1 LLPGASKGRPEV
13 KNQMRFRTIALC
25 ISLSLGLAVLV
36 GSLTSTATAQTA
48 KAAALD
54 AQALSK
60 QLAAAVA
67 RGDTPGVVG
76 LVVDRER
83 VLFEGA
89 AGKLDVAHDVP
100 MPVDAIFNIASM
112 TKPVTSVGIMML
124 LEQGKLQ
131 LDDPVSKYLSGF
143 DNLKVITRFN
153 EADGT
158 YETRPAKRAMTI
170 RHLLTH
176 TSGIG
181 YAFCN
186 PIVARLQ
193 KGNQKSEWEIPLLS
207 DPGDKW
213 NYSAS
218 TRVLGL
224 VIEKI
229 TGGTLET
236 WDQERIFKPL
246 GMVDTS
252 YAVASSKQSR
262 VSATHSRAGGTLKE
276 QPRGPLPS
284 TPTAPF
290 RGDGGLYSTVRD
302 YGMFMRM
309 LLNGGQLGTARILS
323 EKSVAA
329 MGENQIG
336 SIFVELQPDTDPQRT
351 RPFPLGAGQDKFG
364 LGFQIASKNDRYAQ
378 FRSPGSMS
386 WAGIFNTE
394 FWIDPVKHIGGVQM
408 MQVLPFYDDGAIRTL
423 RDFEALVYQGLK

>member
-1 LLPGASKGRPEV
+1 MMKLRS
-13 KNQMRFRTIALC
+13 IALG
-25 ISLSLGLAVLV
+25 ISLSLAVGAPLGHALAARGESPT
-36 GSLTSTATAQTA
+36 GSGQTTKTAS
-48 KAAALD
+48 LD
-54 AQALSK
+54 AKELSP

-67 RGDTPGVVG
+67 RGDTPGVAA
-76 LVVDRER
+76 LVVDRDR

-89 AGKLDVAHDVP
+89 AGKLDVGHNVP
-100 MPVDAIFNIASM
+100 MPVNGIFNIASM
-112 TKPVTSVGIMML
+112 TKPVTSVAIMML
-124 LEQGKLQ
+124 LEAGKLQ

-143 DNLKVITRFN
+143 DNLKVITKFN
-153 EADGT
+153 AADGS
-158 YETRPAKRAMTI
+158 YETRPARRAMTV

-186 PIVARLQ
+186 PIVQRLQ
-193 KGNQKSEWEIPLLS
+193 QGTQKSEWELPLLS

-224 VIEKI
+224 IVEKI
-229 TGGTLET
+229 TGATLEA
-236 WDQERIFKPL
+236 WYQERIFRPL

-252 YAVASSKQSR
+252 YAVSPDKQSR
-262 VSATHSRAGGTLKE
+262 VSMTYSRTAGTLKE
-276 QPRGPLPS
+276 QPRGSIPS

-302 YGMFMRM
+302 YGLFMRM
-309 LLNGGQLGTARILS
+309 LLNGGQLGTARLLS
-323 EKSVAA
+323 EKSVHM

-336 SIFVELQPDTDPQRT
+336 SIFVEQQPDADPLRT
-351 RPFPLGAGQDKFG
+351 RPFPLGAGHDKFG
-364 LGFQIASKNDRYAQ
+364 LGFQIASKNESYAK

-394 FWIDPVKHIGGVQM
+394 FWIDPVRHIGGVQM
-408 MQVLPFYDDGAIRTL
+408 MQVLPFYDDQAIRTL
-423 RDFEALVYQGLK
+423 RDFEELVYQGLH

>member
-1 LLPGASKGRPEV
+1 LLPAASAGRLEV
-13 KNQMRFRTIALC
+13 KSQMRFPSIRLC
-25 ISLSLGLAVLV
+25 VSLSLGLALV
-36 GSLTSTATAQTA
+36 GGVTLSATLQTA
-48 KAAALD
+48 KAASLD

-67 RGDTPGVVG
+67 RGDTPGVVA
-76 LVVDRER
+76 LVVDRDR

-89 AGKLDVAHDVP
+89 AGKLDVGRGVA
-100 MPVDAIFNIASM
+100 MPVNGIFNIASM

-124 LEQGKLQ
+124 LEAGKLK
-131 LDDPVSKYLSGF
+131 LDDPVSNYLPGF
-143 DNLKVITRFN
+143 DNLKVITKFN
-153 EADGT
+153 DADGT

-193 KGNQKSEWEIPLLS
+193 KGNQKSEWELPLLS

-229 TGGTLET
+229 TGTPLEN
-236 WDQERIFKPL
+236 WDQEHIFKPL

-252 YAVASSKQSR
+252 YAVASEKQSR
-262 VSATHSRAGGTLKE
+262 LSMTHSRTAGVLKE
-276 QPRGPLPS
+276 QPRGNIPS

-290 RGDGGLYSTVRD
+290 RGDGGLYSTVND
-302 YGMFMRM
+302 YGLFMRM
-309 LLNGGQLGTARILS
+309 LLNGGKLGAAKILS
-323 EKSVAA
+323 EQSVHM
-329 MGENQIG
+329 MGENNIG
-336 SIFVELQPDTDPQRT
+336 SIFVEQQPDTDPLRT

-364 LGFQIASKNDRYAQ
+364 LGFQIASKNDAYAK

-394 FWIDPVKHIGGVQM
+394 FWVDPVRHIGGVQM
-408 MQVLPFYDDGAIRTL
+408 MQVLPFYDDAAIRTL

>member
-1 LLPGASKGRPEV
+1 
-13 KNQMRFRTIALC
+13 MRFRSIRLC
-25 ISLSLGLAVLV
+25 VSLSLGLGALV
-36 GSLTSTATAQTA
+36 GGVTPSAAPQAA
-48 KAAALD
+48 KAASLD

-67 RGDTPGVVG
+67 RGDTPGVVA
-76 LVVDRER
+76 LVVDRDR

-89 AGKLDVAHDVP
+89 AGKLDVGRGVA
-100 MPVDAIFNIASM
+100 MPVNGIFNIASM

-124 LEQGKLQ
+124 LERGKLK
-131 LDDPVSKYLSGF
+131 LDDPVSKYLAGF
-143 DNLKVITRFN
+143 DNLKVITKFN
-153 EADGT
+153 DADGT

-193 KGNQKSEWEIPLLS
+193 KGNQKSEWELPLLS

-229 TGGTLET
+229 TGTTLEN
-236 WDQERIFKPL
+236 WDQEQIFKPL

-252 YAVASSKQSR
+252 YAVASEKQSR
-262 VSATHSRAGGTLKE
+262 LSMTHSRTAGVLKE
-276 QPRGPLPS
+276 QPRGNIPS

-290 RGDGGLYSTVRD
+290 RGDGGLYSTVND
-302 YGMFMRM
+302 YGLFMRM
-309 LLNGGQLGTARILS
+309 LLNGGHLGTAKILS
-323 EKSVAA
+323 EQSVRM
-329 MGENQIG
+329 MGENNIG
-336 SIFVELQPDTDPQRT
+336 SIFVEQQPDTDPLRT

-364 LGFQIASKNDRYAQ
+364 LGFQIASKNDAYAK

-394 FWIDPVKHIGGVQM
+394 FWVDPVRHIGGVQM
-408 MQVLPFYDDGAIRTL
+408 MQVLPFYDDAAIRTL